1 MTSNE
6 TEIMFNTK
14 RFPQGIAVEVQV
26 SKDKKYESYLT
37 LGRGRKEVQP
47 IQRKKKT
54 RIEMIRRIK
63 NKRS

>member
-1 MTSNE
+1 MTFNE

-14 RFPQGIAVEVQV
+14 PFPQGIAVEVQV

-54 RIEMIRRIK
+54 RTEMIKIK
-63 NKRS
+63 NKSS